1 MVPIQILRAALLGVA
16 CVIVLPGCA
25 AEDGRRSTGQYTDD
39 VAVTARVREALIRAP
54 GLRSNTIQV
63 ETYRG
68 TVQLSGFADDED
80 SAANAIAAARQVP
93 GVNEVRNNIQ
103 VRKPQ

>member
-1 MVPIQILRAALLGVA
+1 MVPIQILRAALLGIA

-25 AEDGRRSTGQYTDD
+25 AEGGRRSTGQYTDD

-68 TVQLSGFADDED
+68 TVQLRASPTTKTAPRTP
-80 SAANAIAAARQVP
+80 SRPRARCP
-93 GVNEVRNNIQ
+93 A
-103 VRKPQ
+103 

>member
-1 MVPIQILRAALLGVA
+1 M
-16 CVIVLPGCA
+16 
-25 AEDGRRSTGQYTDD
+25 
-39 VAVTARVREALIRAP
+39 TARVREALIRAP